1 MLFIVVLNLHT
12 GIIDG
17 CFVAGGCSLDI
28 PGYEAKDGLEI
39 LVRAFHYPGCIVVR
53 PIPGG
58 AKDVCTV
65 QWLLECDYGGL
76 VPNLLVNSILP
87 LGQVLCNILY
97 RVFFTTFLGNRE
109 H

>member
-1 MLFIVVLNLHT
+1 M
-12 GIIDG
+12 
-17 CFVAGGCSLDI
+17 AGGCSLDI

-87 LGQVLCNILY
+87 LGQVCNPNNI
-97 RVFFTTFLGNRE
+97 FLSPNA
-109 H
+109 HCSLK